1 MPSRHAFAHVLA
13 TTLIAIAAAAL
24 HLLLGPGSLQEGQP
38 HGVHGRPDAAGYG
51 SGSGPVAK
59 GR

>member
-24 HLLLGPGSLQEGQP
+24 HPLLGSVSLHEGPSQ
-38 HGVHGRPDAAGYG
+38 GVQGTPDAAGYG